1 MYFINMSKKNLVSII
16 ITYYKKKKF
25 LKKTLNSIFN
35 QIYQNFE
42 IILVYDDTRK
52 EDLNFVRNHLK
63 IFKNKKLII
72 NKINL
77 GVSNSRNIALKNCR
91 GDYIEFIDSDD
102 LWKKNKL
109 SDQIAFMKKR
119 SSLFSFTSYEIIDE
133 FENVLNKRIVTRD
146 AEYNKLI
153 SSNFIGL
160 STVMFHKR
168 ILNKVFFPN
177 LKTQEDFCLWLK
189 LLKQNIKLHH
199 YSKIL
204 TSWRKTN
211 NSLSSNAIRKIIDAY
226 KLFYIYQNKNFIF
239 ALFSV
244 IVLAYNKIKKIF

>member
-1 MYFINMSKKNLVSII
+1 MNKKELVSII
-16 ITYYKKKKF
+16 ITYYKKKKY

-42 IILVYDDTRK
+42 VILVYDDTK
-52 EDLNFVRNHLK
+52 KDDLNFVRNHLK

-72 NKINL
+72 NKINR
-77 GVSNSRNIALKNCR
+77 GVSNSRNIALKKCK
-91 GDYIEFIDSDD
+91 GDYIAFIDSDD

-109 SDQIAFMKKR
+109 LYQISFMKKK
-119 SSLFSFTSYEIIDE
+119 SSLFSFTSYEVIDE
-133 FENVLNKRIVTRD
+133 FENILNKRIVKRD
-146 AEYNKLI
+146 AEYNVLL
-153 SSNFIGL
+153 SSNIIGL
-160 STVMFHKR
+160 STVMFHKK

-189 LLKQNIKLHH
+189 LLKQKIKLHH

-211 NSLSSNAIRKIIDAY
+211 NSLSSNTIRKIADAY

-239 ALFSV
+239 AFFSV
-244 IVLAYNKIKKIF
+244 LVLAYNKLKKNF

>member
-1 MYFINMSKKNLVSII
+1 MNKENLISII
-16 ITYYKKKKF
+16 ITYYEKKKY
-25 LKKTLNSIFN
+25 LKKTLNSILN

-42 IILVYDDTRK
+42 IILVYDDTKK
-52 EDLNFVRNHLK
+52 EDLSFVRNHLK
-63 IFKNKKLII
+63 VFKNKKIII
-72 NKINL
+72 NKFNL
-77 GVSNSRNIALKNCR
+77 GASNSRNIALKNCK
-91 GDYIEFIDSDD
+91 GDYIAFIDSDD

-109 SDQIAFMKKR
+109 IDQITFMKKK

-133 FENVLNKRIVTRD
+133 FENVLKKRIVKRD
-146 AEYNKLI
+146 AEYSTLI

-160 STVMFHKR
+160 STVMIHKK

-177 LKTQEDFCLWLK
+177 LKTQEDFCLWLD

-211 NSLSSNAIRKIIDAY
+211 NSLSSNTIRKIIDAY
-226 KLFYIYQNKNFIF
+226 KLFYIHQNKNFIF
-239 ALFSV
+239 SFFSV
-244 IVLAYNKIKKIF
+244 IILAYNKLKKNL